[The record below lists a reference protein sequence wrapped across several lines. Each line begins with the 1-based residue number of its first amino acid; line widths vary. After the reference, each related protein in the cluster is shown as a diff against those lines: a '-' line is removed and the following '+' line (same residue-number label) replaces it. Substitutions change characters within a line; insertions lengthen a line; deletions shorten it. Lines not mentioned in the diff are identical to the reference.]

1 MGSPVARVRAPL
13 FSLGASGAFGR
24 VIVFRTS
31 LRGTSVQRMP
41 RIRVRPSQV
50 QTTRRQAFRQAAA
63 AWKGTNEATRYL
75 WGQEGRE
82 RHMSGYN
89 LWISEWYTQGITPP
103 GLPVLPT

>member
-1 MGSPVARVRAPL
+1 MARVRAPL

-24 VIVFRTS
+24 VLVFRTS
-31 LRGTSVQRMP
+31 LRGTSAQRMP

-50 QTTRRQAFRQAAA
+50 QTTRRQAFREAAA
-63 AWKGTNEATRYL
+63 AWRNINEAAKYL
-75 WGQEGRE
+75 WKQEGQE

-103 GLPVLPT
+103 NLPTLPT